1 MIAFYIALK
10 VSALLAVMLLPL
22 IKTSKKKQIHTPVPV
37 LSSIVITENGYLHD
51 LSNNMLAA
59 GTLFNNLNIVNRI

>member
-51 LSNNMLAA
+51 LSNKYVSSRH
-59 GTLFNNLNIVNRI
+59 TVQ